1 MRGLATEKEQIQRVI
16 SSTEAYRNRNSNYSD
31 EKERG
36 AGGRGGEPVKMS
48 LMDLLEETDDQIGW
62 ASYMAE
68 LEEDE
73 AEDEGG
79 EEQSCCICMVR
90 HKARASAP
98 CGHTF
103 CRLCSKELS
112 VGRGNFG

>member
-1 MRGLATEKEQIQRVI
+1 
-16 SSTEAYRNRNSNYSD
+16 
-31 EKERG
+31 
-36 AGGRGGEPVKMS
+36 
-48 LMDLLEETDDQIGW
+48 MDLLEETDDQIGW

-73 AEDEGG
+73 EEDEAEDEGG

-90 HKARASAP
+90 HKGRASAP